1 MNGYDPDEI
10 TCPSCGY
17 TGETSEFGDENGDVD
32 PLECP
37 DCGAEFTIEQLFSM
51 EEE

>member
-1 MNGYDPDEI
+1 MNGDPDEI

-17 TGETSEFGDENGDVD
+17 TGETSEFGDENGDID

-37 DCGAEFTIEQLFSM
+37 DCGAEFTIGSN
-51 EEE
+51 